1 MNCLRGRSVLNLRV
15 KTNSMVLY
23 KVSMTVSR
31 IAMQIPQFIKT
42 GEQWKSNDEHWG
54 WEMTNDELSQAL
66 IT

>member
-1 MNCLRGRSVLNLRV
+1 
-15 KTNSMVLY
+15 
-23 KVSMTVSR
+23 MTVSI
-31 IAMQIPQFIKT
+31 IAMQIPQFTKT